1 MKMYFSVKS
10 ISKNLDD
17 YDHIK
22 LITEE
27 DPLQVK
33 KIFLISKENSCQII
47 NFFDLAGKF

>member
-1 MKMYFSVKS
+1 MEEQCSLSDLLKMYFSVKS

-33 KIFLISKENSCQII
+33 KMFLISKDFKS
-47 NFFDLAGKF
+47 